1 MSPRCYGCKYR
12 KKLPGLNITA
22 CHYAVEAN
30 KPDEIRGCDPSVCPH
45 KIVKKVNR
53 QNKDQGVLRDSL
65 FLSDIIERVCHDDK
79 KP

>member
-45 KIVKKVNR
+45 KIVKKFNR
-53 QNKDQGVLRDSL
+53 QNKD
-65 FLSDIIERVCHDDK
+65 
-79 KP
+79 